1 MNYRRTWAVARK
13 EFRHILRDPRSLTMA
28 LAMPLLMLVLFGF
41 ALSLDVDRVSTFIYD
56 ADHTSASRDLI
67 RQFQGS
73 RYFEVEGFVDN
84 YHAIEKA
91 IDSGKILMA
100 VAIER
105 GYGEHVRAGEQA
117 DVQILIDGSDSNTA
131 AIALGYADSLIS
143 SYAFRVRSQAMAR
156 KAGLTLAL
164 PVDARLRVWY
174 NSSLESKNYVVP
186 GLIAVI
192 LMIIAALL
200 TSLTIAREWEMGT
213 MEQVLSTPLRP
224 AEMVIGKM
232 LAFFAVG
239 FADMLISIATGL
251 IVFHV
256 PFRGSFLLLIA
267 VSSIFLFGSLF
278 WGIFLSAATK
288 SQLMAYQLGILSSFL
303 PAFLLSGFVYA
314 IETMPPVIRAI
325 TTLVPAR
332 YFVTILKGIFLK
344 GVGIQVLWLDIG
356 FLAIYALIVFWLAKR
371 QLNGKLA

>member
-1 MNYRRTWAVARK
+1 MSYRRTWAVARK

-56 ADHTSASRDLI
+56 ADRTSASRDLI

-73 RYFEVEGFVDN
+73 RYFEIEGFVDN

-105 GYGEHVRAGEQA
+105 GYGEHIRAGERA

-143 SYAFRVRSQAMAR
+143 SYAFEVRARAFAR
-156 KAGLTLAL
+156 KAGRELAL

-344 GVGIQVLWLDIG
+344 GVGIHVLWLDIG
-356 FLAIYALIVFWLAKR
+356 FLSIYALIVFWLATR